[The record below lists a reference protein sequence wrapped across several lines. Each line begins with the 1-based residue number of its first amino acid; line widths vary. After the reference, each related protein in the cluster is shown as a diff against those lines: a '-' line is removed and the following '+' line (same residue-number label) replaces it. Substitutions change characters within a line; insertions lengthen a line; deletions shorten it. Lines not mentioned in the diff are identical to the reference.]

1 MIDHSKIEKSALEH
15 VDNFYPEPWEIPA
28 VIALVLVAVI
38 WLVRTHL
45 RNQKLRHEGQE
56 LCRKSLENK

>member
-1 MIDHSKIEKSALEH
+1 MALSFGE
-15 VDNFYPEPWEIPA
+15 FFG
-28 VIALVLVAVI
+28 LVAVI